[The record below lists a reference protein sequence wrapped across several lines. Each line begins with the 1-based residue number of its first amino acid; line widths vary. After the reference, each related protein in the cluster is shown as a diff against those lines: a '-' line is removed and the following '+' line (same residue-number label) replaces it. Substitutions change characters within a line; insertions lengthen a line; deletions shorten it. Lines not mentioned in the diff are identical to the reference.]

1 MNLSV
6 IIPVYNEEKAL
17 PALLAS
23 LEQLR
28 GRAEIL
34 FADGGSTDRTAEMI
48 PAWCRSLQSGKGRAK
63 QMNAGAAASGGD
75 VLLFLHAD
83 SQLPPHALD
92 EIGAVMAS
100 HRAGCFGIA
109 FRSRNIWIKNCQ
121 LMSNLRVKLR
131 GIAFGDQ
138 GIFIRRELFFG
149 MGGFPDLPIME
160 DYQFSL
166 DLRAR
171 GERFGMTR
179 SPIVTSDRRFLQG
192 GPLPVMARMWRLRAM
207 YRKGVDVDTIAALY
221 QDIR

>member
-6 IIPVYNEEKAL
+6 IVPVYNEEKAL
-17 PALLAS
+17 PALLAT

-28 GRAEIL
+28 GRAEVL
-34 FADGGSTDRTAEMI
+34 FADGGSTDRTAELI

-83 SQLPPHALD
+83 SLLPPHALD

-100 HRAGCFGIA
+100 HQAGCFGIA
-109 FRSRNIWIKNCQ
+109 FQSRNIWIKNCQ

-138 GIFIRRELFFG
+138 GIFLRRELFFD

-179 SPIVTSDRRFLQG
+179 LHIVTSDRRFRQG
-192 GPLPVMARMWRLRAM
+192 GPLPVMARMWRLRAL

-221 QDIR
+221 KDIR